1 MPKIWPAALAL
12 LTSLFVVASQAYA
25 ANDTL
30 RIRLDADARSLDP
43 GTNRDGNTDIVQTFL
58 FEGLVAFREDATVG
72 PMLAKSVEL
81 SPDEK
86 TYTFVLRDGLAFS
99 NGSPLTSADVLF
111 AWQRYTD
118 PKTGWRCLPEV
129 DGHGAVKVTNVA
141 APDDKTV
148 VFTLE
153 KPSALFLATLA
164 RPDCGQT
171 GIFHRSSL
179 APDGSWREPI
189 TTAPYKL
196 GEWKRAQYLDLLKNE
211 HYAPLSSP
219 RDGLTGDK
227 SVQIPKVRFVII
239 PDEATAK
246 AALMAGNLDLN
257 MNTVWAD
264 LAEYK
269 ANPQIVTESTA
280 TMDLNC
286 FLIQT
291 KDPILADPR
300 VRRAFLLSL
309 DMEQLVDQA
318 TFGRG
323 QPNNSPIPTTSVF
336 HKAAQ
341 AAVSKRD
348 LPLARKLLSEVK
360 YDGRPIKMITNRNSQ
375 AMYDQAVLAQAMAR
389 DAGLNIELEVLDW
402 GTQQDRYLSGS
413 YQLVSFSWSAR
424 LDPSLSFEMFSGDKT
439 KQVRKVWDNP
449 EALRLLASSSAVSDQ
464 AARQAIFDQMEALFR
479 QDVAMIPIFSGVRT
493 SAARANVIGYRGW
506 ALGSPRAWGVSF
518 KP

>member
-1 MPKIWPAALAL
+1 MRYLTLRSTTTPAAFCPRSRRLVPPQTAASTSPGDWRARAARARQATLPKIWPAALAL

-171 GIFHRSSL
+171 
-179 APDGSWREPI
+179 
-189 TTAPYKL
+189 
-196 GEWKRAQYLDLLKNE
+196 
-211 HYAPLSSP
+211 
-219 RDGLTGDK
+219 
-227 SVQIPKVRFVII
+227 
-239 PDEATAK
+239 
-246 AALMAGNLDLN
+246 
-257 MNTVWAD
+257 
-264 LAEYK
+264 
-269 ANPQIVTESTA
+269 
-280 TMDLNC
+280 
-286 FLIQT
+286 
-291 KDPILADPR
+291 
-300 VRRAFLLSL
+300 
-309 DMEQLVDQA
+309 
-318 TFGRG
+318 
-323 QPNNSPIPTTSVF
+323 
-336 HKAAQ
+336 
-341 AAVSKRD
+341 
-348 LPLARKLLSEVK
+348 
-360 YDGRPIKMITNRNSQ
+360 
-375 AMYDQAVLAQAMAR
+375 
-389 DAGLNIELEVLDW
+389 
-402 GTQQDRYLSGS
+402 
-413 YQLVSFSWSAR
+413 
-424 LDPSLSFEMFSGDKT
+424 
-439 KQVRKVWDNP
+439 
-449 EALRLLASSSAVSDQ
+449 
-464 AARQAIFDQMEALFR
+464 
-479 QDVAMIPIFSGVRT
+479 
-493 SAARANVIGYRGW
+493 
-506 ALGSPRAWGVSF
+506 
-518 KP
+518 